1 MPRSRLRPLC
11 LGFRLAACLVLA
23 LAASAL
29 PDARAVAQSP
39 IKQVDLTEKQVQG
52 FIAAQKPMTDVTEK
66 MQGGP
71 SDKPDPKIQAELD
84 AVAKKNGFKDLA
96 EYDDVASTISM
107 VMAGIDP
114 DTKQFTSAD
123 AAIRQQIAD
132 VEADKSMPAE
142 EKKQMLDDL
151 KESLKFAEPIRNP
164 GNIDLV
170 KKYYEKIDAAL
181 Q

>member
-1 MPRSRLRPLC
+1 MPRERSRLLAF
-11 LGFRLAACLVLA
+11 GFQVAACLALA
-23 LAASAL
+23 LAATAL

-39 IKQVDLTEKQVQG
+39 IRQVDLTEKQVLG

-66 MQGGP
+66 MQGSS
-71 SDKPDPKIQAELD
+71 SDKPDPKIQAKLD
-84 AVAKKNGFKDLA
+84 AVAKKHGFKDLA
-96 EYDDVASTISM
+96 EYDDVAATIAI

-114 DTKQFTSAD
+114 DTKQFTPAD

-132 VEADKSMPAE
+132 VEADKSMPAD
-142 EKKQMLDDL
+142 EKKGMLDDL

-164 GNIDLV
+164 ANIDLV
-170 KKYYEKIDAAL
+170 KKFYEKIDAAL